1 MDTTCIGCGL
11 QRALEVLNTRDET
24 PEGGIIVLMSDG
36 EENEEPKLND
46 VLPEVTAAKVEVS
59 SMALGAS
66 ADRQIEKLASRTG
79 GKAFSFQDLQGN
91 MAVAMETAFVESTTT
106 QAAAKKD
113 YVTLTDVVNTF
124 TTRLEEHF
132 ILESSLGNNTIVI
145 VDQVSSTSAD
155 ISVTLINP
163 SGEECKKCVETG
175 DKKTK
180 KVIIPSPAQHG
191 KWTIRVDSAGSQK
204 AEVNIQ
210 VKSQGKDPNSEP
222 IRVNCRMGSL
232 QVGKP
237 DEAIIYADVYK
248 GKKIVLDATVIAE
261 VTGPNPPHK
270 SMAQLYDNGHDP
282 DIEAD
287 DGTYSG
293 YFVHFTGKGRY
304 VVTAHV
310 SSDHRA
316 RVSDPKVGSGSFYS
330 TTAFSLSSGA
340 LELDSEADYGFPTDD
355 FEDDDSPTEVVNETS
370 TSVEPA
376 GAFQRVAVGGSFR

>member
-1 MDTTCIGCGL
+1 MYSTLMFL
-11 QRALEVLNTRDET
+11 QVLNTRDET

-113 YVTLTDVVNTF
+113 YVT
-124 TTRLEEHF
+124 
-132 ILESSLGNNTIVI
+132 
-145 VDQVSSTSAD
+145 
-155 ISVTLINP
+155 
-163 SGEECKKCVETG
+163 
-175 DKKTK
+175 
-180 KVIIPSPAQHG
+180 HG